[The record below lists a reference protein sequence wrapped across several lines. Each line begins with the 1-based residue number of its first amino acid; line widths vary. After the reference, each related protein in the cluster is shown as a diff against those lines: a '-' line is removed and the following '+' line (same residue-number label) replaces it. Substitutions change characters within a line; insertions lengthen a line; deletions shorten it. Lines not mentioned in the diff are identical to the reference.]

1 MQIYWFLPRYSLTL
15 DDKANSMKQY
25 LRPSYLKPGDTV
37 AVVALASAL
46 SEASRQTM
54 YWKDL
59 LESWGLHVK
68 LGKHLYDSAPGDFA
82 GRDEDRAADLTE
94 MLLDPDVK
102 AIISFRGGYGSMRTV
117 RAMDLDLFTAYP
129 KWLVGFSD
137 ITVFHAVLQ
146 QRGMESILGAMPS
159 TIGPDAGADAK
170 ISEESLRKALFGE
183 IQSYRTA
190 PHPYNHTGTAGGRL
204 VGGNL
209 SLVVSCLGTPWQN
222 PLTEDSILFIEDVD
236 ERMYNID
243 RMLLTLQQG
252 GTFDRAKAVI
262 IGQFTDTSGEDQWQR
277 KAIDLVH
284 EYMAPLDKPV
294 LFGFDSGHEHPN
306 YSLYLGREVSLEI
319 KKEGGWLSFK

>member
-1 MQIYWFLPRYSLTL
+1 
-15 DDKANSMKQY
+15 MKQY
-25 LRPSYLKPGDTV
+25 LRPEYLKPGDTV

-46 SEASRQTM
+46 SEASRKTM
-54 YWKDL
+54 YWKEM
-59 LESWGLHVK
+59 LESWGLRVK
-68 LGKHLYDSAPGDFA
+68 LGKHLYDSAPGEFA

-94 MLLDPDVK
+94 MLLDQEVK
-102 AIISFRGGYGSMRTV
+102 AVISFRGGYGSMRTV
-117 RAMDLDLFTAYP
+117 RAMDLGLFEKHP

-146 QRGMESILGAMPS
+146 SRGIESILGAMPS
-159 TIGPDAGADAK
+159 TLGDDSK

-183 IQSYRTA
+183 IRSYRTA
-190 PHPYNHTGTAGGRL
+190 PHAFSHTGSARGRL

-236 ERMYNID
+236 ERMYNLD

-252 GTFDRAKAVI
+252 GAFDRAKAVI
-262 IGQFTDTSGEDQWQR
+262 IGQFTDTSGEDEWQR
-277 KAIDLVH
+277 KALDLVH

-294 LFGFDSGHEHPN
+294 LFGFDCGHEHPN

-319 KKEGGWLSFK
+319 TPDGGLLSFE

>member
-1 MQIYWFLPRYSLTL
+1 
-15 DDKANSMKQY
+15 MKQY
-25 LRPSYLKPGDTV
+25 LRPEYLKPGDTV

-54 YWKDL
+54 YWKEM
-59 LESWGLHVK
+59 LESWGLRVK

-82 GRDEDRAADLTE
+82 GRDEDRAADLAE
-94 MLLDPDVK
+94 MLLDPEVK
-102 AIISFRGGYGSMRTV
+102 AVISFRGGYGSMRTV
-117 RAMDLDLFTAYP
+117 RAMDLNLFTEHP

-146 QRGMESILGAMPS
+146 SCGIESILGAMPS
-159 TIGPDAGADAK
+159 TIGPDAGSDSK
-170 ISEESLRKALFGE
+170 VSEESLRKALFGH
-183 IQSYRTA
+183 IKSYRTA
-190 PHPYNHTGTAGGRL
+190 PHVFNHTGSACGRL

-236 ERMYNID
+236 ERMYNLD

-252 GTFDRAKAVI
+252 GTFNRAKAVI
-262 IGQFTDTSGEDQWQR
+262 IGQFTDTSGEAGWQR
-277 KAIDLVH
+277 KALDLVH

-294 LFGFDSGHEHPN
+294 LFGFDCGHEHPN
-306 YSLYLGREVSLEI
+306 YSLYLGRAVSLDVTPD
-319 KKEGGWLSFK
+319 GGLLKFL